1 MVWAMSWSS
10 VISVYSNQGD
20 GGGAHTEDL
29 IGQIVVH
36 GDLVD
41 ADDIVVE
48 AGVTHGIVE
57 TVDELQE
64 ALAPSGELKQ
74 SQLSDGSTVLGY
86 DTRDA
91 AGNLGEVVGQS
102 RAIQQQSVPGQRPV
116 RVCEQRARRP
126 PEGGGGD

>member
-1 MVWAMSWSS
+1 M
-10 VISVYSNQGD
+10 D
-20 GGGAHTEDL
+20 
-29 IGQIVVH
+29 
-36 GDLVD
+36 
-41 ADDIVVE
+41 
-48 AGVTHGIVE
+48 

-74 SQLSDGSTVLGY
+74 SRCSDGSTVLGY

-116 RVCEQRARRP
+116 QFASNVP
-126 PEGGGGD
+126 DGLPEGGGGD